1 MESKTFKLSRRAAYY
16 ETDQMGIIHHSNYIR
31 YFEET
36 RIEFMYSL
44 GCDIQKME
52 DVGIIIPNVDA
63 YAKYIKPIRFHD
75 EIEIEAKITHF
86 NGVKMK
92 IEYTIR
98 FADTGE
104 ISATG
109 FTTHCTVNTDMKP
122 ISIKRT
128 HPEFYNILK
137 EAVCNTEE

>member
-1 MESKTFKLSRRAAYY
+1 MESKVFKLSRRAAYY

-31 YFEET
+31 YFEEA
-36 RIEFMYSL
+36 RIEYMYSL

-52 DVGIIIPNVDA
+52 NLGIIIPNVDA
-63 YAKYIKPIRFHD
+63 YAKYIKPIKFHD
-75 EIEIEAKITHF
+75 ELLIEAKLTYF
-86 NGVKMK
+86 NGVKLK
-92 IEYTIR
+92 LEYTIR

-104 ISATG
+104 ISSTG

-128 HPEFYNILK
+128 HPEIYKILK
-137 EAVCNTEE
+137 DAVQE